1 MEHAEPPLIMDVSS
15 GQSALDQK
23 QNTTYITNDNAVK
36 EMLKLLALWE
46 LMRENF
52 TEIRFD
58 CNVS

>member
-1 MEHAEPPLIMDVSS
+1 MEHAEPLLIMDVSS

-36 EMLKLLALWE
+36 EMLKLLALSE